1 MATPAEIREAT
12 LKARERT
19 GANIAVSVEQ
29 GVYQIEAIQYDDK
42 GNATVSVMTPGL
54 TACEVVQELG
64 KL

>member
-1 MATPAEIREAT
+1 MMNEIREAT

-42 GNATVSVMTPGL
+42 GNATVSVMVRDL
-54 TACEVVQELG
+54 SADQLVEELDR
-64 KL
+64 L